1 MFNSFIKFIHTLNV
15 QKMMQDKR
23 RNIEACTLNYK
34 LQQIRNMVNQD
45 KYDIYINI
53 INIWPVR
60 QTRLTTISISMA
72 NCVVVF

>member
-23 RNIEACTLNYK
+23 RKIEVCTLNYK

-45 KYDIYINI
+45 KYDIY
-53 INIWPVR
+53 
-60 QTRLTTISISMA
+60 
-72 NCVVVF
+72 